1 MKLKELYEISKSLM
15 EQGKAEDEVLITLS
29 ESSVGARAS
38 APINSVY
45 AGFDWEHGQVRVE
58 PKDSLISKL
67 KDRDKQLDARIIEYN
82 NLGRKHII
90 RKCPICEN
98 HLKKDDKYCS
108 RCGQAI
114 KHIK

>member
-1 MKLKELYEISKSLM
+1 MKLKELYEISKSLI
-15 EQGKAEDEVLITLS
+15 EQGKEEDDVLITLS
-29 ESSVGARAS
+29 EPSIGGRAS
-38 APINSVY
+38 TPINYVY

-58 PKDSLISKL
+58 PKDSLINKL
-67 KDRDKQLDARIIEYN
+67 KDRDKQLDIKIMEYN
-82 NLGRKHII
+82 NSGRKCII

>member
-1 MKLKELYEISKSLM
+1 MKLKELYEISKSLV

-29 ESSVGARAS
+29 EPSVGARAS

-45 AGFDWEHGQVRVE
+45 AGFDWEHGQIRIE
-58 PKDSLISKL
+58 PKNKLINKL

-98 HLKKDDKYCS
+98 HLKKDDNYCS

>member
-1 MKLKELYEISKSLM
+1 MKLKELYEISKSLV
-15 EQGKAEDEVLITLS
+15 EQGKAEDDVLITLS

-38 APINSVY
+38 TPINCMY
-45 AGFDWEHGQVRVE
+45 AGFDWENGQIRIE
-58 PKDSLISKL
+58 PKNKLINKL
-67 KDRDKQLDARIIEYN
+67 KDRDKQLDTKIMEYD

>member
-1 MKLKELYEISKSLM
+1 MKLKELYEISKSLV

-29 ESSVGARAS
+29 EPSVGARAS
-38 APINSVY
+38 APINSIY
-45 AGFDWEHGQVRVE
+45 AGFDWEHGQIRIE
-58 PKDSLISKL
+58 PKNKLINKL
-67 KDRDKQLDARIIEYN
+67 KDRDKQLDTKIMEYDS
-82 NLGRKHII
+82 LGRKCII
-90 RKCPICEN
+90 RKCPVCEN